1 MRKSEVIF
9 TALLLPMDFLMIVL
23 AAFAAYWLR
32 LSPLVASLRPVL
44 FNITSHE
51 YFLLAT
57 VIALIWMVV
66 FALIGLYKMKRRK
79 GVVEDFSKILVGT
92 TAGLATIA
100 IYLFLKRGW
109 FDSRFLVMVGWIFA
123 IISITL
129 GRYILSLAQ
138 RILVGRYDWG
148 AHHVLV
154 IGGDGLSEAINREI
168 CNDPS
173 YGFKVVKHMVDL
185 NMAEIVGSV
194 NGQAIDDIILANPD
208 FGREVILE
216 LVEFCNEKRIGFRFV
231 PNLFQTLTSNIH
243 VDTIAAIPIIELKRT
258 ALDGWGK
265 IIKRI
270 IDVIGAIFGLAITSP
285 LFLLLAVLI
294 KYDSEGSVFVR
305 LRRVRQNK
313 EFKLLKF
320 RSMIKNAEELK
331 KYLLPFNERQDGPL
345 FKMKNDPRIT
355 RVGRFL
361 RKTRLDELP
370 QLVNV
375 LKGDMSLVG
384 PRPHQPD
391 EISKY
396 EKHHKQLLVIKP
408 GVTGMA
414 QISGSSDL
422 DFEKEV
428 RVDTF
433 YIENWSLVLDFKILI
448 KTFFLI
454 FKDKSA
460 C

>member
-1 MRKSEVIF
+1 MRKSEIIF
-9 TALLLPMDFLMIVL
+9 TALLLPIDFLMIVL

-32 LSPLVASLRPVL
+32 LSPYVASLRPVL
-44 FNITSHE
+44 FNIPAHE
-51 YFLLAT
+51 YFWLAV
-57 VIALIWMVV
+57 VIALIWMAV

-100 IYLFLKRGW
+100 IYLFLKREW
-109 FDSRFLVMVGWIFA
+109 FDSRFLVMVGWVFA
-123 IISITL
+123 VFSITI
-129 GRYILSLAQ
+129 GRYILSLTQ
-138 RILVGRYDWG
+138 RILVGHYNWG
-148 AHHVLV
+148 AHHVLIV
-154 IGGDGLSEAINREI
+154 GGDGLSEAINREI
-168 CNDPS
+168 CEDPS
-173 YGFKVVKHMVDL
+173 YGFKVVKQMADL
-185 NMAEIVGSV
+185 NMVEIIATIK
-194 NGQAIDDIILANPD
+194 NLAIDDVILANPD
-208 FGREVILE
+208 FNKEAVVE

-243 VDTIAAIPIIELKRT
+243 VDTIAAVPIIELKRT

-270 IDVIGAIFGLAITSP
+270 IDVVGAALGLVIASPFFLLIAIF
-285 LFLLLAVLI
+285 I

-305 LRRVRQNK
+305 LKRVRQNK
-313 EFKLLKF
+313 EFRLLKF
-320 RSMIKNAEELK
+320 RSMVKNAEELK
-331 KYLLPFNERQDGPL
+331 KQLLPFNERQDGPL

-355 RVGRFL
+355 RVGKFL

-391 EISKY
+391 EISAYK
-396 EKHHKQLLVIKP
+396 KHHKQLLVIKP
-408 GVTGMA
+408 GITGMA

-433 YIENWSLVLDFKILI
+433 YIENWSLVLDFKILV